1 MVDGIVRH
9 SHYGSSTVPYLNDH
23 LALVRALH
31 ILLAWNQD
39 VLSISVEGR
48 QKTFRLKFTCKY
60 KEPTKLFT
68 LIILD
73 KPACQLR
80 EGNFSAH
87 PVPYHA
93 PPTPPS
99 PTTQTMKEIGYD
111 SVSRVLETWDALRR
125 CHKEN
130 FEKTFGKIWV
140 DK

>member
-60 KEPTKLFT
+60 KEPTKMFT

-80 EGNFSAH
+80 EGNFCAH
-87 PVPYHA
+87 PVPTLLRHH
-93 PPTPPS
+93 PHQPH
-99 PTTQTMKEIGYD
+99 TMKEIGYD

>member
-87 PVPYHA
+87 PVPRSSDTTLTNHTNHERDWLRLCLTCLGNLGR
-93 PPTPPS
+93 PPPLP
-99 PTTQTMKEIGYD
+99 QGE
-111 SVSRVLETWDALRR
+111 
-125 CHKEN
+125 
-130 FEKTFGKIWV
+130 F
-140 DK
+140 